1 MIWDSKVTLQSRR
14 RRFSP
19 SAPPPVA
26 SAVTRSSK
34 VRLESL
40 AEHKHAPIRAELDW
54 DSVLGLKWREII
66 LDEEIQNVRI
76 E

>member
-1 MIWDSKVTLQSRR
+1 M
-14 RRFSP
+14 
-19 SAPPPVA
+19 
-26 SAVTRSSK
+26 
-34 VRLESL
+34 